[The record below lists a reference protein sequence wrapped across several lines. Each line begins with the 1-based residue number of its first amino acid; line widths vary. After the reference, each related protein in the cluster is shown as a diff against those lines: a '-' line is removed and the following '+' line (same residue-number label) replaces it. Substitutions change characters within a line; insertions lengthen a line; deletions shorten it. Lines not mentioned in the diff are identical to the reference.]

1 MGWVSE
7 GGSEKRVKK
16 VWRPFPS
23 PSLGSRLQSASVEG
37 EDRGHTAP
45 DRLHVLGFRGYPALE
60 REMLRKELSFGKR
73 SQRAVHCGR
82 ILRGVLVYSQGSGFR
97 VQHPTL
103 AREGRVVPA

>member
-1 MGWVSE
+1 MSE

-16 VWRPFPS
+16 VWRAFSS

-45 DRLHVLGFRGYPALE
+45 DWLHVLGFRGYPALE
-60 REMLRKELSFGKR
+60 REMMGKELSFGKR

-82 ILRGVLVYSQGSGFR
+82 VLRGVLV
-97 VQHPTL
+97 
-103 AREGRVVPA
+103 

>member
-7 GGSEKRVKK
+7 GGSEKRVKR

-45 DRLHVLGFRGYPALE
+45 DWLHVLGFGGYPALE
-60 REMLRKELSFGKR
+60 RQIRKELSFGER
-73 SQRAVHCGR
+73 SQRAVPCGR
-82 ILRGVLVYSQGSGFR
+82 VLRGVLV
-97 VQHPTL
+97 
-103 AREGRVVPA
+103 